1 MKLLIVLTA
10 IFLATSAHAQVY
22 ATQLNNAVVVWQN
35 KCADVTNGDWSCIN
49 STQAAQTPETLKQ
62 IKTALK
68 NTGYKKK
75 ITIYSIDPIMRGK
88 YTGDFDNDKV
98 SYTFGA
104 WVRRG
109 KVYFAAMNE
118 CPNARWE
125 LERELKKLARGR
137 R

>member
-1 MKLLIVLTA
+1 MKYILLALLLTS
-10 IFLATSAHAQVY
+10 SAHAQVY
-22 ATQLNNAVVVWQN
+22 ATQEGRLTVIYQN
-35 KCADVTNGDWSCIN
+35 KCKDVVNNDYACIN
-49 STQAAQTPETLKQ
+49 STQASQTPETLKQ
-62 IKTALK
+62 IKAALK

-88 YTGDFDNDKV
+88 YTGDFDNDNV

-104 WVRRG
+104 WVRKG

-125 LERELKKLARGR
+125 LERVLRKLARGR